1 MVSGQEGLCVLHPVS
16 EVSQFLLLA
25 CSGMHIALKT
35 LAFCCLCLCFYWF
48 VVVVFNLCGIFM
60 FSFNQVTSHL
70 FPPGKNQRQNCSV
83 TVALLGSDFGARIEK
98 FVSFTFQ
105 E

>member
-1 MVSGQEGLCVLHPVS
+1 
-16 EVSQFLLLA
+16 
-25 CSGMHIALKT
+25 
-35 LAFCCLCLCFYWF
+35 
-48 VVVVFNLCGIFM
+48 M

-83 TVALLGSDFGARIEK
+83 TVDPFGSDFGARIEK